1 MRRPSRR
8 AVLGTALGVGLGT
21 ASGCLGTAGEPSA
34 GVEPI
39 SLGTAQTLD
48 GRSVT
53 VSDVAVRDAVLYFET
68 PESLAVASRE
78 GERYVVASV
87 TSETGGPSADAFGLR
102 VGGERYERPV
112 EGVDFGRGADDVD
125 APYGPREGGL
135 RGRVTFLVPVGIE
148 AESARIVAEG
158 AETAVGWTL
167 DEASLAHLRRSR
179 PTFEVASMEA
189 PETVRVGESASVR
202 VAVRNVSAVP
212 GVFRGVFSVAGK
224 RGSYALELPI
234 RPGEM
239 DRWKHTF
246 RRVPTGWT
254 GDVQFV
260 LDSVVDGRQVLAS
273 TTVETASDAESRTAS
288 DSSGTDSP
296 TSTPE

>member
-102 VGGERYERPV
+102 VGGSDTN
-112 EGVDFGRGADDVD
+112 G
-125 APYGPREGGL
+125 
-135 RGRVTFLVPVGIE
+135 
-148 AESARIVAEG
+148 
-158 AETAVGWTL
+158 
-167 DEASLAHLRRSR
+167 RSR
-179 PTFEVASMEA
+179 VSTSAVVPTTSTRRTA
-189 PETVRVGESASVR
+189 PERV
-202 VAVRNVSAVP
+202 
-212 GVFRGVFSVAGK
+212 
-224 RGSYALELPI
+224 
-234 RPGEM
+234 
-239 DRWKHTF
+239 D
-246 RRVPTGWT
+246 
-254 GDVQFV
+254 
-260 LDSVVDGRQVLAS
+260 
-273 TTVETASDAESRTAS
+273 
-288 DSSGTDSP
+288 
-296 TSTPE
+296 